1 MFNNKEKIKS
11 VLDDYVD
18 IDNNYKKI
26 KHRIYRKQNKKQF
39 IRKLSVVVPVIILL
53 VSASLIIKNSKM
65 LNLSEEKPSN
75 NNLSKDNII
84 INEVKNTSDNSMHY
98 HYESKDYNLIDNIMI
113 YKHLKEVKSLEVVIQ
128 KILYNEKKEKIYF
141 GGFKSIEDNSKFIY
155 LYITPKKNNN
165 FIHEAIF
172 ENTQSSLIDNKKVYI
187 VDNEGIIF
195 IKFVKNDETYVI
207 QTNITDSSVYI
218 DLVKEIIKYRK

>member
-11 VLDDYVD
+11 ILDDYVD

-141 GGFKSIEDNSKFIY
+141 GGFKSIENNSKFIY

-187 VDNEGIIF
+187 VDNEGVIF

>member
-11 VLDDYVD
+11 ILDDYVD

-53 VSASLIIKNSKM
+53 VSVSLIIKNSKM

-75 NNLSKDNII
+75 NNLSKDSII
-84 INEVKNTSDNSMHY
+84 INEVKNTSDNSMYY

-113 YKHLKEVKSLEVVIQ
+113 YKHLKEVESLEVVIQ

>member
-11 VLDDYVD
+11 ILDDYVD

>member
-11 VLDDYVD
+11 ILDDYVD

-53 VSASLIIKNSKM
+53 VSTSLIIKNSKM

-128 KILYNEKKEKIYF
+128 KILYNEKKERIYF